1 MANSKIDESELI
13 ERARTDRRAFGDLYE
28 LHVGRIYNYLYY
40 RTGNQ
45 HDAEDLTARVFFRA
59 IQHVSHYQDRGAP
72 FAAWLFSI
80 ARNMLANW
88 YRDSGRLKLVPLENA
103 GGQEGEAGPELAIQ
117 LGQDKEALL
126 AAIRNLPPERQDLLI
141 LKFVERLSNVEIGLL
156 LGRSEGAIKSLYHR
170 TLVSL
175 RESLSQESIIDQD
188 RGGNNAHRDG

>member
-1 MANSKIDESELI
+1 MAHSKIDESELI

-103 GGQEGEAGPELAIQ
+103 GGQEGETEPELAIQ
-117 LGQDKEALL
+117 LGQDKETLL
-126 AAIRNLPPERQDLLI
+126 AAIRNLPPDRQDLLI
-141 LKFVERLSNVEIGLL
+141 LKFVERLSNAEIGLL

-175 RESLSQESIIDQD
+175 RESLSQEPVNNQNG
-188 RGGNNAHRDG
+188 GGNNAHRDG

>member
-1 MANSKIDESELI
+1 MANSTIDESDLI
-13 ERARTDRRAFGDLYE
+13 ERARSDRKAFGDLYE
-28 LHVGRIYNYLYY
+28 LHVDRIYNYLYY

-88 YRDSGRLKLVPLENA
+88 YRDSGRMKLVPLEVA
-103 GGQEGEAGPELAIQ
+103 GGQEGEVGPELTFQ

-126 AAIRNLPPERQDLLI
+126 AAIRNLPPDRQDLLI
-141 LKFVERLSNVEIGLL
+141 LKFVERMSNAEIGLL
-156 LGRSEGAIKSLYHR
+156 MGRSEGAIKSLYHR

-175 RESLSQESIIDQD
+175 RASLSQVPVIDQNG
-188 RGGNNAHRDG
+188 GGNYAYRDG

>member
-1 MANSKIDESELI
+1 MANSKIDERELI
-13 ERARTDRRAFGDLYE
+13 ERARTDRRAFGGLYE
-28 LHVGRIYNYLYY
+28 LYVDRIYNYLYY

-45 HDAEDLTARVFFRA
+45 HDAEDLTARVFFKA

-88 YRDSGRLKLVPLENA
+88 YRDSGRLKLVSLENA
-103 GGQEGEAGPELAIQ
+103 GEQEGEAGPEIAIQ
-117 LGQDKEALL
+117 FGQDKEALL
-126 AAIRNLPPERQDLLI
+126 AAIRNLPTDRQDLLI
-141 LKFVERLSNVEIGLL
+141 LKFVERMSNAEIGLL

-175 RESLSQESIIDQD
+175 RASLSQEPVIDQNL
-188 RGGNNAHRDG
+188 GGDNANRDG